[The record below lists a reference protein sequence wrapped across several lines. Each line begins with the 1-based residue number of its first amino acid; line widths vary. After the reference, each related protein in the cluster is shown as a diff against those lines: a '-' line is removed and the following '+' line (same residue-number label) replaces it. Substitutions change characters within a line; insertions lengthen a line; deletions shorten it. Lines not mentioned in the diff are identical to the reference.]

1 MARAR
6 DPNRNKAFEIYKEH
20 KGNIDLVEIASQ
32 LNISPGTVRGWKSK
46 DSWNDKLNGTFQ
58 KIRNVPK
65 EKEAVNQVIKMQR
78 AMVALAHQKIRT
90 LRSMDSFLS
99 ICRMRRKRFL
109 TQLNMQILLTCYG
122 TRYRLR
128 MLPL

>member
-46 DSWNDKLNGTFQ
+46 DSWK
-58 KIRNVPK
+58 KR
-65 EKEAVNQVIKMQR
+65 
-78 AMVALAHQKIRT
+78 
-90 LRSMDSFLS
+90 RS
-99 ICRMRRKRFL
+99 
-109 TQLNMQILLTCYG
+109 
-122 TRYRLR
+122 TR
-128 MLPL
+128 